1 MQSGGYNKQSQEDKA
16 LEAGKLGMSS
26 TIKHLSKANSGFAS
40 GYRKAL
46 GFSKSGLKAFSGLM
60 GKLPKGLSKVF
71 AAFKTVF
78 TGVLPKAL
86 IVGGTASAL
95 ALSSFSSCGYYA
107 GKEGDGKTGSYIDHQ
122 NMNDDGEIVYS
133 NANAN
138 CRAYYKL
145 LSERKSVWQE
155 YTDEAGNKSLILPTD
170 ENAVSD
176 YFKNDKD
183 FYLDPDLLFALNDA
197 IFGEDT
203 VYPEAFLRPVL
214 YDEETYELASLT
226 DAQGRLAITSDV
238 YDKSGK
244 KTGKKQAS
252 VSDYGLAS
260 VLTYEEKTETTR
272 ASGTYYKQDY
282 LTDNGVV
289 KQKDINES
297 YNFTVKTEKRN
308 VLTHA
313 ISFAGDV
320 SYSYTPTTT
329 FTKCVASGEK
339 STNEGDAVEKYE
351 YYNGTVSLGRAVRVI
366 KGSDGKTYSGAYL
379 EQHAEDFSTAGFP
392 FSKTFLHFDEQTGAG
407 YTEDAISAWIAAHE
421 NTFSVDGE
429 DITVSYTYKEN
440 YKTKDV
446 SLCKY
451 RTSDSGEYV
460 DFVNQGATTVH
471 KNSNQYLYDYLEYFS
486 CYKPVNISR
495 SYESFK
501 KMTSQASNTNS
512 LLSSGGSKDTYGSG
526 KNTIEQLY
534 NGGAEGKERL
544 ETIWDIL
551 VTFGYSELQAAA
563 LMGNMAQESGYTP
576 TAVNSSSGAY
586 GICQWLGSRYTN
598 LENFAGGLGKDIS
611 DLEAQANFACME
623 LSPDNTYDYCDF
635 QWLSQSNIDTFK
647 NSTDIN
653 EITEVI
659 ARGWERCGDG
669 EAYMS
674 NRISNANSAYELFSG
689 RTPEHEAMD
698 ISPSGQKGGNSG
710 LIVTDTSGV
719 TRNMSRA
726 DKEEFNR
733 FYHAVDNVYDGNY
746 TLEFTASPKG
756 KSEVNK
762 ILLLANSFINQST
775 LSSERNKSLDVLWD
789 EDYLTDLADKKET
802 VSGVYGVD
810 HMDNPRLA
818 VEDISGLPYW
828 TTLSPFHQAGYGL
841 PNCTT
846 WAWGRR
852 YEIEGQR
859 PHLSTGD
866 AHSFWDQNTY
876 YESGQ
881 VPKAGA
887 VMVWSKSGGAG
898 HVAIVEQVN
907 ADGTITISQSGW
919 KTEAWNPYIVVT
931 KSVAEAEYYAGPPYK
946 FLGYIYLT
954 PRNQ

>member
-1 MQSGGYNKQSQEDKA
+1 
-16 LEAGKLGMSS
+16 
-26 TIKHLSKANSGFAS
+26 
-40 GYRKAL
+40 
-46 GFSKSGLKAFSGLM
+46 
-60 GKLPKGLSKVF
+60 
-71 AAFKTVF
+71 
-78 TGVLPKAL
+78 
-86 IVGGTASAL
+86 
-95 ALSSFSSCGYYA
+95 
-107 GKEGDGKTGSYIDHQ
+107 
-122 NMNDDGEIVYS
+122 
-133 NANAN
+133 
-138 CRAYYKL
+138 
-145 LSERKSVWQE
+145 
-155 YTDEAGNKSLILPTD
+155 
-170 ENAVSD
+170 
-176 YFKNDKD
+176 
-183 FYLDPDLLFALNDA
+183 
-197 IFGEDT
+197 
-203 VYPEAFLRPVL
+203 
-214 YDEETYELASLT
+214 
-226 DAQGRLAITSDV
+226 
-238 YDKSGK
+238 
-244 KTGKKQAS
+244 
-252 VSDYGLAS
+252 
-260 VLTYEEKTETTR
+260 
-272 ASGTYYKQDY
+272 
-282 LTDNGVV
+282 
-289 KQKDINES
+289 
-297 YNFTVKTEKRN
+297 
-308 VLTHA
+308 
-313 ISFAGDV
+313 
-320 SYSYTPTTT
+320 
-329 FTKCVASGEK
+329 
-339 STNEGDAVEKYE
+339 
-351 YYNGTVSLGRAVRVI
+351 
-366 KGSDGKTYSGAYL
+366 
-379 EQHAEDFSTAGFP
+379 
-392 FSKTFLHFDEQTGAG
+392 
-407 YTEDAISAWIAAHE
+407 
-421 NTFSVDGE
+421 
-429 DITVSYTYKEN
+429 
-440 YKTKDV
+440 
-446 SLCKY
+446 
-451 RTSDSGEYV
+451 
-460 DFVNQGATTVH
+460 
-471 KNSNQYLYDYLEYFS
+471 
-486 CYKPVNISR
+486 
-495 SYESFK
+495 
-501 KMTSQASNTNS
+501 
-512 LLSSGGSKDTYGSG
+512 
-526 KNTIEQLY
+526 
-534 NGGAEGKERL
+534 
-544 ETIWDIL
+544 
-551 VTFGYSELQAAA
+551 
-563 LMGNMAQESGYTP
+563 
-576 TAVNSSSGAY
+576 
-586 GICQWLGSRYTN
+586 
-598 LENFAGGLGKDIS
+598 
-611 DLEAQANFACME
+611 ME

-756 KSEVNK
+756 HSEVNK

-802 VSGVYGVD
+802 VSVVYGVD

-887 VMVWSKSGGAG
+887 VMVWSKGGGAG